1 MSFFGNTLVER
12 KLVSAEQ
19 LTEALVIQS
28 EELASPIRICLTHDL
43 LKPMQLVEA
52 VCLAAEEHLTIP
64 DALLHLNYLDHG
76 QIDMI
81 NLELKKLRRPVG
93 QILVE
98 NTGLELSKLA
108 PLLSQHLVSQDH
120 LPDADGFDFHFP
132 EVHGETKKQ
141 YLGFFTSELKKQ
153 IETLIPQL
161 QHLNLAQLKQD
172 SSPSRT
178 LEDILQQLSAAA
190 GFARMEI
197 SKHLV
202 ERATMVMEALNT
214 GRCQWDS
221 TTARMMTNDFLRT
234 LDVLWELQRFI
245 ELSGSEKEFW
255 HNAQSRQNYLNAFQV
270 LEHYLAK

>member
-12 KLVSAEQ
+12 NLVSAEQ

-28 EELASPIRICLTHDL
+28 EELASPIRICLAHDL
-43 LKPMQLVEA
+43 LQPMQLVEA
-52 VCLAAEEHLTIP
+52 ICLAAEKHLTIP
-64 DALLHLNYLDHG
+64 DALLQLNYLDHDK
-76 QIDMI
+76 IEMI
-81 NLELKKLRRPVG
+81 TLELKKMRRPVG

-98 NTGLELSKLA
+98 NTGLELSQLA
-108 PLLSQHLVSQDH
+108 PLLSQHLVGQDH

-141 YLGFFTSELKKQ
+141 YLGFFTSELKKE
-153 IETLIPQL
+153 IETLIPKL
-161 QHLNLAQLKQD
+161 QHLTLAQLNQD
-172 SSPSRT
+172 SSPSRS
-178 LEDILQQLSAAA
+178 LEDILQQLCAAA

-197 SKHLV
+197 SKHLS
-202 ERATMVMEALNT
+202 ERASMVMESINT
-214 GRCQWDS
+214 GRCRWDNS
-221 TTARMMTNDFLRT
+221 TARMMSNDFLRT